1 MNNLIFSLN
10 ATMPVFLLM
19 VFGYFLNRIGW
30 MDDELAAK
38 LNTFVFRI
46 PLPVLLFH
54 QLATT
59 DFIKAWDTKFVLFCF
74 FATFA
79 SILIVTLLS
88 RLLIKQRDLQGE
100 FIQASYRSSAA
111 LLGIAYISNLYGRAT
126 MAPLM
131 IIGAVPLYNI
141 MAVVVLSLTEPGAE
155 KLNKAVLKKTIL
167 GIFKNPIIIGIVLG
181 FFYSILNLPMGKI
194 PDKFLSEVAA
204 LSTPLGLMAMGASVD
219 VKKIG
224 GQLKNAIVASFIK
237 LVGLEIIFLPLAI
250 KFGFRYDKLVAIL
263 IMLGSAT
270 TVSSYVMCRNM
281 HHEGILTSNTVILT
295 TILSAFTL
303 TFWIFMLRTLHT
315 I

>member
-88 RLLIKQRDLQGE
+88 SLLIKQRDLQGE

-167 GIFKNPIIIGIVLG
+167 GIF
-181 FFYSILNLPMGKI
+181 YSILNLPLGKI

-250 KFGFRYDKLVAIL
+250 KFGFRYDKLIAIL

-281 HHEGILTSNTVILT
+281 HHEGILTSNTVILR
-295 TILSAFTL
+295 SEE
-303 TFWIFMLRTLHT
+303 RRVGKEC
-315 I
+315 

>member
-1 MNNLIFSLN
+1 MCLSIFKYILSGRLEMNNLIFSLN

-59 DFIKAWDTKFVLFCF
+59 NFIKAWDTKFVLFCF

-88 RLLIKQRDLQGE
+88 RALIKQRDLQGE

-141 MAVVVLSLTEPGAE
+141 MAVVVLSLTEPGQE

-181 FFYSILNLPMGKI
+181 FL
-194 PDKFLSEVAA
+194 
-204 LSTPLGLMAMGASVD
+204 
-219 VKKIG
+219 
-224 GQLKNAIVASFIK
+224 
-237 LVGLEIIFLPLAI
+237 
-250 KFGFRYDKLVAIL
+250 
-263 IMLGSAT
+263 
-270 TVSSYVMCRNM
+270 
-281 HHEGILTSNTVILT
+281 
-295 TILSAFTL
+295 
-303 TFWIFMLRTLHT
+303 
-315 I
+315 